1 MPKRKRGSKLTKG
14 VKRKRKPLPW
24 PAVDPIMEEI
34 SRSVAVS
41 NHTDDAKDEQ
51 CLNQDTSM
59 LKFVHFEEITIA
71 SAKDKGELL
80 LVELKDHTYAAKE
93 QPFESENT
101 CRPEFDCQE
110 DYFLAPAEGTEQ
122 QITQEI
128 EIFAVNETQTE
139 HAEPCL
145 PPFQTLCGLLQVS
158 INDPY
163 ILSCTDNEIRI
174 VELYQIS
181 SRDISIKLSVIIDSN
196 FCAKIYVHRKEVSR
210 DNDIW
215 TGLPTKYDSVE
226 SVRKLLSRLT
236 CFSVCVGNPDEK
248 YQFITPVGCGIS
260 DKVTNTIR
268 SYREGNFS
276 ATSGTLSYVSTIR
289 SVHCSLLV
297 KGNRCSQC
305 LDERRMLRKR
315 HQRAVE
321 RQNLPPTTF
330 IHKTFQHKNMSRSN
344 LIEKITQ
351 QQDEIKSMSLE
362 IKKLKRKCKQ
372 EIL

>member
-1 MPKRKRGSKLTKG
+1 
-14 VKRKRKPLPW
+14 
-24 PAVDPIMEEI
+24 
-34 SRSVAVS
+34 
-41 NHTDDAKDEQ
+41 
-51 CLNQDTSM
+51 M

-80 LVELKDHTYAAKE
+80 LVELEDHTYAAKE

-110 DYFLAPAEGTEQ
+110 DFFLAPAEGIEQ

-145 PPFQTLCGLLQVS
+145 SPFQTLCGLLQVR

-210 DNDIW
+210 DNDGQDCQI
-215 TGLPTKYDSVE
+215 
-226 SVRKLLSRLT
+226 
-236 CFSVCVGNPDEK
+236 
-248 YQFITPVGCGIS
+248 
-260 DKVTNTIR
+260 
-268 SYREGNFS
+268 
-276 ATSGTLSYVSTIR
+276 
-289 SVHCSLLV
+289 
-297 KGNRCSQC
+297 
-305 LDERRMLRKR
+305 
-315 HQRAVE
+315 
-321 RQNLPPTTF
+321 
-330 IHKTFQHKNMSRSN
+330 NM
-344 LIEKITQ
+344 IAYW
-351 QQDEIKSMSLE
+351 
-362 IKKLKRKCKQ
+362 
-372 EIL
+372 